1 MKKIF
6 IFIKGHKLISI
17 IVLCLIISGSYFSY
31 QKINQNQETIQY
43 ITQTAKTGEL
53 VSSIS
58 GTGQIFALDE
68 VEIKPKV
75 SGDIVFINVKNGQ
88 TIKKGDLITQIDSR
102 EAVRN
107 VNEAKSSLENVKL
120 DLEELLGPV
129 DSYTLLQ
136 AKNSLADTQDSLI
149 KLKTAQEN
157 NYQASLD
164 AKTKAENDLKN
175 EYENAYNGIV
185 SAFLDLPNITTGLYT
200 ILFSYEISNSE
211 ATVSLSSNNTA
222 LRNMFLS
229 TDYVEK
235 DKFGKYIENLEDE
248 YNKTKIVYNKNFDIY
263 KNISRYSEKSVIEDT
278 LEQTIETIKKI
289 ADTIKNTSNT
299 IDYWVDYRT
308 DNELRI
314 YSKVINY
321 QSNLSSYAPQTNSHL
336 LSLLSIQSSIQDYK
350 ENILDAERDLKEMDQ
365 NNPLNLAA
373 IERSIKEK
381 QEKLLDLKSY
391 PDELEIKNKELSI
404 QQKQNSLIEA
414 QQNLNDHYIYAP
426 LNGIVSNMDI
436 SLGDSVSS
444 STIITSLISNK
455 NIVKIT
461 LNEIDI
467 AQVKLEQKVKID
479 LDAIEDLVI
488 SGEIAEVDA
497 SGEVS
502 QGVVSYGIKII
513 FDNQDERIKPGM
525 SVNAEIII
533 ESKEN
538 IIIIPLGAVKT
549 VKNINY
555 VQVFVNNVPQ
565 KQLVELGISNDI
577 MVEIIKGINQGD
589 EIITQIVAETGE
601 TISSENKNSSNNTN
615 DRPPEM
621 QIMKM
626 MR

>member
-6 IFIKGHKLISI
+6 IFIKGHKLVSI

-43 ITQTAKTGEL
+43 ITQTAKIGEL

-68 VEIKPKV
+68 VEINPKV
-75 SGDIVFINVKNGQ
+75 SGDIAFINVKNGQ
-88 TIKKGDLITQIDSR
+88 IIKKGDLIIQIDNR
-102 EAVRN
+102 EAVRKI
-107 VNEAKSSLENVKL
+107 NEAKSSLENSKL
-120 DLEELLGPV
+120 DLEELLKPV
-129 DSYTLLQ
+129 DNYTLLQ
-136 AKNSLADTQDSLI
+136 AENSLADAQDSFV
-149 KLKTAQEN
+149 KLKTTQEN

-164 AKTKAENDLKN
+164 SKTKAEDNLENK
-175 EYENAYNGIV
+175 YEDAYNGIA
-185 SAFLDLPNITTGLYT
+185 SAFLDLPDIITGLYT

-229 TDYVEK
+229 TDYIKK
-235 DKFGKYIENLEDE
+235 DKFGQYIEDVEDDYNE
-248 YNKTKIVYNKNFDIY
+248 TKVYYNKTFDIY
-263 KNISRYSEKSVIEDT
+263 KNISRYSEKSVIENIF
-278 LEQTIETIKKI
+278 EQTIETVKKI

-299 IDYWVDYRT
+299 INYWVEYRT
-308 DNELRI
+308 ENELRI
-314 YSKVINY
+314 YNKIISY
-321 QSNLSSYAPQTNSHL
+321 QSDLNSYTSQTNNHL
-336 LSLLSIQSSIQDYK
+336 SSLLSIQRSIQDYK
-350 ENILDAERDLKEMDQ
+350 EDILDAERDLEEMDQ
-365 NNPLNLAA
+365 NNPLDLAA
-373 IERSIKEK
+373 SKRNIEEKKEK
-381 QEKLLDLKSY
+381 LIDLKSD
-391 PDELEIKNKELSI
+391 PDELEVKNKELTI
-404 QQKQNSLIEA
+404 QQKENTLTEV
-414 QQNLNDHYIYAP
+414 QQNLNDHYIYSP

-444 STIITSLISNK
+444 STIITSLISNE
-455 NIVKIT
+455 NIVEIT

-467 AQVKLEQKVKID
+467 AQVKLGQKVILD
-479 LDAIEDLVI
+479 FDAIEDLVI
-488 SGEIAEVDA
+488 NGEIAEIDA

-513 FDNQDERIKPGM
+513 FDNQDEKIKPGM

-533 ESKEN
+533 KSKEN
-538 IIIIPLGAVKT
+538 VIIIPLGAVKT
-549 VKNINY
+549 VKNISH

-565 KQLVELGISNDI
+565 KQSVELGISNDV

-589 EIITQIVAETGE
+589 EIITQIVTETGE
-601 TISSENKNSSNNTN
+601 TISSENKNSNNNTN

>member
-426 LNGIVSNMDI
+426 LKGIVSNMDI

-538 IIIIPLGAVKT
+538 IIIIPLSAVKT
-549 VKNINY
+549 VKNISY
-555 VQVFVNNVPQ
+555 VQVFVNNVSQ
-565 KQLVELGISNDI
+565 KQSVELGISNDI
-577 MVEIIKGINQGD
+577 MVEVIKGIKQGD
-589 EIITQIVAETGE
+589 EIITQTVTETGE
-601 TISSENKNSSNNTN
+601 TISSENKNSNNTN
-615 DRPPEM
+615 NRPPEM

>member
-6 IFIKGHKLISI
+6 IFIKGHKLVSI
-17 IVLCLIISGSYFSY
+17 VVLCLIISGSYFSY

-136 AKNSLADTQDSLI
+136 AENSLADTQDSLI

-175 EYENAYNGIV
+175 EHENAYNGIV

-235 DKFGKYIENLEDE
+235 DKFGKYVENLEDE
-248 YNKTKIVYNKNFDIY
+248 YNETKIVYNKNFDIY

-444 STIITSLISNK
+444 STIISSLVSNK
-455 NIVKIT
+455 NIVEIT

-479 LDAIEDLVI
+479 FDAIEDLII

-538 IIIIPLGAVKT
+538 IIIIPLSAVKT
-549 VKNINY
+549 VKNISY
-555 VQVFVNNVPQ
+555 VQVFVNNVSQ
-565 KQLVELGISNDI
+565 KQSVELGISNDI
-577 MVEIIKGINQGD
+577 MVEVIKGIKQGD
-589 EIITQIVAETGE
+589 EIITQTVTETGE
-601 TISSENKNSSNNTN
+601 TISSENKNSNNTN
-615 DRPPEM
+615 NRPPEM